1 LHSCAAT
8 VLLLL
13 LLCSSAHQLQ
23 ADPDALDDEA
33 APHTNTCA
41 GMKVYVHTLP
51 SYSKQHR
58 AVPFNL
64 VRKEPKWPQFLTN
77 HGFGPAFEDQIQYN
91 PELEASRTKNPAL
104 FDTYQNNLH
113 HILEHRITRDCRVFS
128 TQQANLFYV
137 PLPVASLM
145 MGTRYGTMKKKDNI
159 AYYSRVKKFLASHP
173 AWQRCNGCDH
183 ILTIGRD
190 GNEFTLSSW
199 AGIQRN
205 EFYMS
210 DPFWMNV
217 TKLSTCACATEQT
230 GFAPEKGKDP
240 VYNLFGMPYPV
251 LLHPRSKSD
260 VTRWIS
266 HVANF
271 PRKNRLALVAGRRSK
286 ISIRRDLIANCP
298 EDPQCEYLD
307 PSQASVSY
315 LSMVKVYMESEF
327 CFQPP
332 GDNPVRR
339 AFFDS
344 LVAGCVPV
352 IFTPHMADFAWYT
365 PPALLPDISLMVTSY
380 EDTVRQVKEISP
392 DRLHAMQ
399 QAIRELIPKILYF
412 QHEGG
417 DAVETMF
424 QAIQQTRP
432 DVIHN

>member
-1 LHSCAAT
+1 MRVFPPTLNVTSGLKAHLHSCAAT

-240 VYNLFGMPYPV
+240 VY
-251 LLHPRSKSD
+251 
-260 VTRWIS
+260 
-266 HVANF
+266 
-271 PRKNRLALVAGRRSK
+271 
-286 ISIRRDLIANCP
+286 
-298 EDPQCEYLD
+298 
-307 PSQASVSY
+307 
-315 LSMVKVYMESEF
+315 MESEF